1 MNKVLEIRKLI
12 VAQLTQNQVRVFY
25 QKAHEDA
32 VSPYIVADLSNSI
45 DDGTLEQFVLD
56 LDGYM
61 VGTDSAQLEIAM
73 KNADDALHR
82 KTFYVTASGKQLG
95 ITFYRENRL
104 TYDETDRRIFRRR
117 YVYQIRTHEK

>member
-45 DDGTLEQFVLD
+45 DDGTLERFVLD

-82 KTFYVTASGKQLG
+82 KTFYVTSSGKQLG